1 MLGHLIPDFV
11 VNVVISV
18 FLAIEKIIDAG
29 SEVFRNARER
39 LRVGL

>member
-1 MLGHLIPDFV
+1 MLGNLIPNFV

-18 FLAIEKIIDAG
+18 FLAIKKIVDTG